1 MERVAALERQTA
13 GPEQCG
19 QLFSEEVED
28 VKRRLD
34 WLEDWSASPLS
45 SYMLE
50 DLEDW
55 DGQRSTTTAT
65 VGVLATTFMNPIC
78 WVRPT
83 CQASIDD
90 LTACRFYS
98 IEDRLERLEEAVWS
112 WEAEGG
118 EGTYEQPGQAYG
130 TGKAWPGSEERQ
142 RKLTSD
148 AQKAV
153 TPALREPGWWAA
165 SMVQGNEVPL
175 PLPSRPPPPP
185 PWNCDQ
191 H

>member
-130 TGKAWPGSEERQ
+130 TGKAWPGSEARI
-142 RKLTSD
+142 L
-148 AQKAV
+148 V
-153 TPALREPGWWAA
+153 TAGQLREGKTEEAHLGCTKSCHTSTARAW
-165 SMVQGNEVPL
+165 MVG
-175 PLPSRPPPPP
+175 S
-185 PWNCDQ
+185 Q
-191 H
+191 HGAG